1 MSPCLQTT
9 KARLFADDTTLSIS
23 APTVD
28 EIKSKLN
35 YDLLN
40 VNEWLITLNET
51 KTEFMIIGSR
61 QRVPS
66 FEQGP
71 VIKLGNQVIKR
82 VPNKKMLGVI
92 LNEYLNWNKHI
103 DEQNKKTSN
112 NIALLRRAKSFVP
125 EHILNKMY
133 NAFVIPT
140 FYYCSTVWND
150 GYKNKLTKLSKL
162 QKKAARVITGASYD
176 VRSKEIFQK
185 LIGCQSIKA
194 YQFEKILLLLKHL
207 LLILRIIS
215 QKCLT
220 SVQTKRTT

>member
-1 MSPCLQTT
+1 MKL
-9 KARLFADDTTLSIS
+9 
-23 APTVD
+23 
-28 EIKSKLN
+28 IKTN

-92 LNEYLNWNKHI
+92 LNEHLNWNRHI

-176 VRSKEIFQK
+176 VRSKEIFKK